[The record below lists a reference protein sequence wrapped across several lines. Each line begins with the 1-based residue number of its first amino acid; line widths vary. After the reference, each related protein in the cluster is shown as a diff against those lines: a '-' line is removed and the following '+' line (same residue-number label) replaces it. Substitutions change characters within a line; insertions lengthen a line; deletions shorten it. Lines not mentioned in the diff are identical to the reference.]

1 MSGDAVERVSL
12 AEKLALIDRY
22 WAPKIVG
29 ELNGQYVKLAKFSGE
44 FVWHKHDS
52 EDEMFLVVK
61 GELTLKLEGRDIRL
75 REGDFAIVPRG
86 VLHLPVATGEAHVL
100 LFEPKSTVN
109 TGELDNELTA
119 ASEWI

>member
-12 AEKLALIDRY
+12 AEKLALVDRY

-109 TGELDNELTA
+109 TGELDNELTT